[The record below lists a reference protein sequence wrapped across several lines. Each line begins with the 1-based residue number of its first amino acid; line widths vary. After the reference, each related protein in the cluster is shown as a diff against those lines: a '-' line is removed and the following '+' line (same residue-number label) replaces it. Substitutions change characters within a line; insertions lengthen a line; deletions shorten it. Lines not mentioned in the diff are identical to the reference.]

1 MIWGFFIVL
10 ATLFCTLQGMVSVLR
25 HIVLVSSASL
35 LFACVTSQPIT
46 IPVTDIGSV
55 PADLEILQDNV
66 TATDCPDPG
75 HMYGSFNDAIEM
87 AIAQVPGANA
97 LINVK
102 FDQKDTFGHYCMK
115 VTGDAVAL

>member
-1 MIWGFFIVL
+1 MHRFLPVMIAFLSF
-10 ATLFCTLQGMVSVLR
+10 
-25 HIVLVSSASL
+25 SL
-35 LFACVTSQPIT
+35 TACVTSQPVT
-46 IPVTDIGSV
+46 IPVADLGTV
-55 PADLEILQDNV
+55 PEDLEILQQGV

-75 HMYGSFNDAIEM
+75 HMYGSFNDAIEK
-87 AIAQVPGANA
+87 AIAQVEGANA